1 MYTCSSVIRS
11 CFPPS
16 SWPRADDERSAF
28 QLLTLSSSRP
38 LSSGNSSSFLPLTP
52 LPPPLYSFYSSSIS
66 KISPNISTDEE
77 KWKNPSKI
85 STLLD
90 IFSFTFQFF
99 STSSCESTRNRP
111 TDSSQTRN
119 TSFFPFFPFTRE
131 IGKVKMGKRLGI
143 HIVVGRILARI
154 SRGIL
159 LDGGGE
165 SRSGRMINELLLK
178 PRALISGRY

>member
-52 LPPPLYSFYSSSIS
+52 LPPPFIPSTPLLSRKFLPIFRRMKRNGKILRKYQPSSSH
-66 KISPNISTDEE
+66 
-77 KWKNPSKI
+77 
-85 STLLD
+85 LL
-90 IFSFTFQFF
+90 SNF

>member
-85 STLLD
+85 STLL
-90 IFSFTFQFF
+90 FSFTFQFF
-99 STSSCESTRNRP
+99 HQFLRIDAESTNR
-111 TDSSQTRN
+111 
-119 TSFFPFFPFTRE
+119 FFPNSKHELFSFLSLHEGNRS
-131 IGKVKMGKRLGI
+131 KVKMGRLGI